1 MAGSVWAV
9 VVAAGQGSR
18 FGGPK
23 QFAMLGGRPV
33 LELAVAAVAPACAGV
48 VVVLPPHLVDRG
60 DSLERLGITVAAD
73 QVHVVPG
80 RESRSGSVRAGL
92 DLVPEDCEVVVVHD
106 AARPLASSRLCH
118 ELVAAVRGGA
128 DGAVPGLPVSD
139 TVKRVERGEV
149 VETLARDALVRV
161 QTPQAFS
168 SAMLR
173 RAHAEDA
180 EATDDAALVEAV
192 GGRIAVIA
200 GEDANLKITSRED
213 LELAQWWYEK
223 IR

>member
-1 MAGSVWAV
+1 
-9 VVAAGQGSR
+9 
-18 FGGPK
+18 
-23 QFAMLGGRPV
+23 
-33 LELAVAAVAPACAGV
+33 
-48 VVVLPPHLVDRG
+48 
-60 DSLERLGITVAAD
+60 
-73 QVHVVPG
+73 
-80 RESRSGSVRAGL
+80 
-92 DLVPEDCEVVVVHD
+92 
-106 AARPLASSRLCH
+106 
-118 ELVAAVRGGA
+118 
-128 DGAVPGLPVSD
+128 
-139 TVKRVERGEV
+139 ERGEV